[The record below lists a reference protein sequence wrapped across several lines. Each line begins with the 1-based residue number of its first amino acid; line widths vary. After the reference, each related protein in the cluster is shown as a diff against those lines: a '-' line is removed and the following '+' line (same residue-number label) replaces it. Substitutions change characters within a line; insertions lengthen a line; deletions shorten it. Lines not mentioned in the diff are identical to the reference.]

1 MKMLYVRER
10 CKTHAQRLYNLF
22 ARDNNRLRII
32 VYVKQFSL
40 LEKLYICASV

>member
-10 CKTHAQRLYNLF
+10 CKTHAKRLYNLF

-32 VYVKQFSL
+32 VYVEAILTSRKT
-40 LEKLYICASV
+40 LYLF

>member
-10 CKTHAQRLYNLF
+10 CKTLARRLYNLF

-32 VYVKQFSL
+32 VYVEAILTSRKTLYL
-40 LEKLYICASV
+40 L